1 MEKHLIA
8 KTRPAANKEN
18 IIVRGKIRVTV
29 LTPELFRIEED
40 ETKDFCDGATQAIW
54 FRDTEPVEF
63 EVDAAESLVSAKE
76 KAGAKICGTDAARY
90 NGKQENILT
99 ITTEKVR
106 LVLKEEMIKS
116 YIVFKDGRR
125 VPLFNPDNLKGTY
138 RTLDCCDGDLWISWD
153 QQKEGNH
160 QIKLGDGVVSK
171 SGVAVYDDSTSS
183 VLNAQGMV
191 ERRKHTE
198 KDFYVFAYDR
208 DYRSAVK
215 ALYSL
220 CGAPAKVPRWAL
232 GNWWSR
238 YHAYSQEEYLEL
250 METFLEG
257 EVPFTVATIDMD
269 WHPSENLPAGV
280 DGWTGYSWNKELFP
294 DYKKF
299 LRTLHKKDFHITLN
313 LHPASG
319 VQYIEE
325 QYKEMAECMG
335 IDPETKKPVEFDF
348 TDSRFIS
355 AYFELLHKPY
365 ERDGVDFW
373 WIDWQQGTDS
383 KLPGYDPL
391 WGLNHFHFLDIL
403 KEREGIILSRYSGV
417 GAHRY
422 PVGFSGD
429 TFVTWKTLEFLP
441 YFTATASNV
450 GYTWWSH
457 DIGGHMGGEKDNELY
472 VRFLQFG
479 VFSPINRLHSSKS
492 TIFSKMPAAYKNG
505 AGEIAKKFLRLRHA
519 MLPFLYSAACET
531 AERGLALIEPMY
543 YEYPKEEEAYE
554 CAGEYL
560 FGRQLIVAPVTKK
573 GDMRGMAVTKVWL
586 PRGRF
591 TDIFTGDMYA
601 GDGQYEMTRFL
612 DSMPVLAKEGAFFV
626 LDGAPQGNRT
636 ELPRKL
642 RVLAFSGEGE
652 YSLIEDAENGRVVTH
667 FWSKMEENGEWVVRF
682 LVEDKGNIL
691 PSRSYVFE
699 LRNIAGGAVNVTED
713 GKEKEFL
720 LDHRDGYTRVHLTKE
735 KAGAVCE
742 LRVRETMGSKE
753 RLKVRLAEKLSILE
767 WENGKKSEL
776 FDALCKCENG
786 REREEIISMSGLPI
800 RCQKFL
806 CEGLFVE

>member
-8 KTRPAANKEN
+8 KTKPAANKEN

-29 LTPELFRIEED
+29 LAPELFRIEED
-40 ETKDFCDGATQAIW
+40 ETENFCDDATQAIW
-54 FRDTEPVEF
+54 FRDMEPVKFSMDEP
-63 EVDAAESLVSAKE
+63 ESL
-76 KAGAKICGTDAARY
+76 AGAKEESEEICKTEAA
-90 NGKQENILT
+90 GCDGEQKIILT

-106 LVLKEEMIKS
+106 LVLKEEIRKS
-116 YIVFKDGRR
+116 DIVFRDGRR
-125 VPLFNPDNLKGTY
+125 VPIVNSDNLKGTY

-153 QQKEGNH
+153 QQKERNH
-160 QIKLGDGVVSK
+160 RIKLGDGVVSK
-171 SGVAVYDDSTSS
+171 SGVAVYDDSASS
-183 VLNAQGMV
+183 ILNAQGMV
-191 ERRKHTE
+191 EGRKHTE
-198 KDFYVFAYDR
+198 KDFYVFAYDK
-208 DYRSAVK
+208 DYRGAIK

-220 CGAPAKVPRWAL
+220 CGAPARVPRWAL

-238 YHAYSQEEYLEL
+238 YHAYTQEEYLEL
-250 METFLEG
+250 MEAFVED

-269 WHPSENLPAGV
+269 WHPSDNLPVGV
-280 DGWTGYSWNKELFP
+280 DGWTGYSWNRDLFP
-294 DYKKF
+294 DYRKF
-299 LRTLHKKDFHITLN
+299 LKILHNRNFHVTLN

-325 QYKEMAECMG
+325 QYKEMAERMG
-335 IDPETKKPVEFDF
+335 IDPETKNPVEFDF
-348 TDSRFIS
+348 TDSKFIS

-373 WIDWQQGTDS
+373 WIDWQQGTKS

-429 TFVTWKTLEFLP
+429 TFVTWKTLKFLP

-531 AERGLALIEPMY
+531 AESGLALIEPMY
-543 YEYPKEEEAYE
+543 YEYPEAKEAYE

-573 GDMRGMAVTKVWL
+573 GDMRGMAMTKVWL
-586 PRGRF
+586 PEGRF
-591 TDIFTGDMYA
+591 TDIFTGDVYA

-612 DSMPVLAKEGAFFV
+612 DSIPVLAKEGAFFV

-642 RVLAFSGEGE
+642 RVLVFSGEGE
-652 YSLIEDAENGRVVTH
+652 YSMIEDAEDDRAITH
-667 FWSKMEENGEWVVRF
+667 FWSKMEENGELVVRF
-682 LVEDKGNIL
+682 SVEDKGNIL

-699 LRNIAGGAVNVTED
+699 LRNIARGAVNVTED

-720 LDHRDGYTRVHLTKE
+720 LDHRDGYTRVHLE
-735 KAGAVCE
+735 NAGAVGE
-742 LRVRETMGSKE
+742 LRVRETMEHEEWVKI
-753 RLKVRLAEKLSILE
+753 RLAEKFSILE

-776 FDALCKCENG
+776 FDALCKCEEEK
-786 REREEIISMSGLPI
+786 ERKEIVGMSELPI

-806 CEGLFVE
+806 CEGLFAE